1 MPLIWEHRPEGLDF
15 SALQGAARH
24 ESGYPPPQSAVAGAF
39 QRLLCAPEPAFS
51 IALERDGPADLP
63 ARVGS
68 RRAAITDG
76 VQHGMAV
83 YFVAHFDAVH
93 RFTNAPLEPPTNWPP
108 VLLRT
113 EARERRSGE
122 IIDVELTA
130 DPLERLETWRWKVER

>member
-1 MPLIWEHRPEGLDF
+1 L
-15 SALQGAARH
+15 
-24 ESGYPPPQSAVAGAF
+24 AV
-39 QRLLCAPEPAFS
+39 RLLCAPEPAFS
-51 IALERDGPADLP
+51 IDLERDGPADLP

-83 YFVAHFDAVH
+83 YFVAHLDAVH

-122 IIDVELTA
+122 MIDVELTA